1 MFESKNGNKSLY
13 DILEVSQDA
22 PIDEIKES
30 YARAKST
37 FSEENPAH
45 GIMGGQD
52 QRTTNEI
59 ENAFKVLSDPE
70 TREQY
75 DKKMGISQKSSLQ
88 EDLLTRTFKQKN
100 IEKNDSNISTVKS
113 SND

>member
-37 FSEENPAH
+37 FSEENPALY

-52 QRTTNEI
+52 QKNNLNEI

-75 DKKMGISQKSSLQ
+75 DKKMGISSQKSSLQ
-88 EDLLTRTFKQKN
+88 EDLLTRTFKQKCHR
-100 IEKNDSNISTVKS
+100 
-113 SND
+113 